1 MTTVQLSVGSL
12 SRGISG
18 PARGVAASC
27 GAEGRI
33 QTDVKLHEKR
43 RLSEDR
49 EKSAECDVLS
59 EVECGRV

>member
-12 SRGISG
+12 SRGNSG
-18 PARGVAASC
+18 PAQGVAGSC

-33 QTDVKLHEKR
+33 LSDVKLHAKR

-49 EKSAECDVLS
+49 EKSAECEVLS